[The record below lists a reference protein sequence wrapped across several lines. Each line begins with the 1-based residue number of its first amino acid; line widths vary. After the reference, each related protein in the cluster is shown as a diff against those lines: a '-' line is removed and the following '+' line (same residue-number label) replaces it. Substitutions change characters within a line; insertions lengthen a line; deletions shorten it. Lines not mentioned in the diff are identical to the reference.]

1 MDQNWIRSDNACA
14 SFGNKFSLNYKE
26 CKVEESYHIQSSKV
40 HIHGPTI
47 CHCIICIHR
56 LGIWTQTYMGRLLLE
71 TYKTVVVMFT
81 AWSRCKFS
89 CDKLLPAF
97 IVCFS
102 CVTGFSFMLVPEDL
116 NVFDSN
122 IFQQA
127 NKFQYSRN
135 FHGKRKL
142 GGAKKLPGILL
153 VNYQMN

>member
-1 MDQNWIRSDNACA
+1 
-14 SFGNKFSLNYKE
+14 
-26 CKVEESYHIQSSKV
+26 
-40 HIHGPTI
+40 
-47 CHCIICIHR
+47 
-56 LGIWTQTYMGRLLLE
+56 
-71 TYKTVVVMFT
+71 
-81 AWSRCKFS
+81 
-89 CDKLLPAF
+89 
-97 IVCFS
+97 
-102 CVTGFSFMLVPEDL
+102 MLVPEDL